1 MKNTL
6 TFEHVSPSLVGN
18 SRRVMLS
25 EVAGRSAILE
35 KVKGFYPEIKKDSE
49 EAGKIIDMVKQLEH
63 QGYQFEG
70 AEASFEL
77 EVRKLLGTRPK
88 FFELQMLSV
97 QDEQQ
102 SDSRKKPS
110 YATIKVLVGDQLE
123 ITAAEGMGP
132 VNAIDAALRKALEVF
147 YPEIG
152 EIRLTDYKVRVL
164 DSESAT
170 AATVRVLIES
180 TDGHEYWAT
189 VGVAV
194 DIMQASTRAL
204 MDSIEYKL
212 LKSHA
217 KAMGERRQTE
227 TA

>member
-1 MKNTL
+1 M
-6 TFEHVSPSLVGN
+6 
-18 SRRVMLS
+18 
-25 EVAGRSAILE
+25 
-35 KVKGFYPEIKKDSE
+35 
-49 EAGKIIDMVKQLEH
+49 IIDMVKQMEH
-63 QGYQFEG
+63 EGYQFEG

-77 EVRKLLGTRPK
+77 EVRKLLGMRPK

-97 QDEQQ
+97 VDEPQ
-102 SDSRKKPS
+102 SEIRKKPS
-110 YATIKVLVGDQLE
+110 LASIKVLVGDTLE
-123 ITAAEGMGP
+123 ITAAEGLGP

-170 AATVRVLIES
+170 AAKVRVLIES
-180 TDGHEYWAT
+180 TDGHEYWTT

-204 MDSIEYKL
+204 MDSIEFKL
-212 LKSHA
+212 LKSQVPS
-217 KAMGERRQTE
+217 KYFETKSE